1 MVRYITINKLHTRE
15 ILLLLMAEDVASSV
29 TSSTL
34 SLRSS
39 RWLLSMLILR
49 LLIILGV
56 PWYCCAEG
64 RPWTTLTS
72 VRSKS
77 GHLYRSR
84 SGPHWWRCEWKRG
97 CPEDVGLAS
106 K

>member
-49 LLIILGV
+49 LLLGLGV
-56 PWYCCAEG
+56 PWY
-64 RPWTTLTS
+64 
-72 VRSKS
+72 
-77 GHLYRSR
+77 
-84 SGPHWWRCEWKRG
+84 
-97 CPEDVGLAS
+97 
-106 K
+106 